1 MLTFRREIVLPTDH
15 DHRLTGI
22 PGVADGA
29 EGTEPARETECDC

>member
-1 MLTFRREIVLPTDH
+1 MIIAF
-15 DHRLTGI
+15 LTGI